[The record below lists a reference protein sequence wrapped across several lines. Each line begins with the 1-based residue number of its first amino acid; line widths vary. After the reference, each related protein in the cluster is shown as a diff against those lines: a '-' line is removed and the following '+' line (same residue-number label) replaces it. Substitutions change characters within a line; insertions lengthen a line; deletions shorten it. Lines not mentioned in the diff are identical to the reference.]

1 MQPTL
6 CSRCKKNVAVIFI
19 TRLEGGQ
26 TKNEGLCLKCARE
39 LHIKPVDDVINKM
52 GLSDDELDGLTNEMM
67 EALGNAD
74 GLMDIEN
81 SDADTDDEG
90 KTATFPFLNRLFGGM
105 GGQRPEASAP
115 GGELTPAQSGPEQ
128 GSAQGQTGP
137 QQAPPRPKKK
147 FLDNYCIDLT
157 QRAREGKLDAMIGR
171 EEELERVIQIL
182 NRRQKNNPCLI
193 GEPGVGKT
201 AIAEGLAQRIA
212 DGSVPYKLRDKEVY
226 LLDLTALVA
235 GTQFRGQFES
245 RMKGLIEEIRK
256 TGNIILVIDEVH
268 NIVGAG
274 DAEGSMNAANILKPA
289 LSRGEIQVIGAT
301 TFTEYRK
308 HIEKDAALERRFQP
322 VTVAEPSIDDSVK
335 ILEGIAHYYE
345 ECHKV
350 RIPKEMC
357 REAVVLS
364 ERYITDRYLPDK
376 AIDLIDEACSDV
388 NLKDKTLARID
399 AAQKEIDDLNKERE
413 LLLADTENEH
423 YERLAV
429 IRTTI
434 MQLTD
439 ELNALK
445 AQTPTLT
452 RENLARVIELWT
464 KIPAS
469 TITEDEFDRLSK
481 LGDRLREHIVGQDEA
496 IDAVCAAIKR
506 SRVGLQAKRKP
517 VSFIFVGGTGVGKTE
532 LVKRLAAD
540 LFNSPESLIRLD
552 MSEFM
557 EKFSVSR
564 IIGSPP
570 GYVGYDEAGQL
581 TEKIRRKPYSV
592 VLFDEIEKAHPDVMN
607 ILLQILDDGHITD
620 AQGRNINFEN
630 TVIIMTTNAGS
641 NTKNGSLG
649 FVGTAADKD
658 RERAMKALGDFLR
671 PEFINR
677 VDEII
682 CFNKLTED
690 NFRDIA
696 GLMLGEVR
704 DLMREKGMELTWDE
718 SVIDYLV
725 KKSYSLTYGA
735 RNLRRTIQKD
745 IEDAMASV
753 IVDGRRGNVKAIR
766 LTSDGEKVNVEAE

>member
-19 TRLEGGQ
+19 TRMDGGEP
-26 TKNEGLCLKCARE
+26 KNEGLCLKCARE

-52 GLSDDELDGLTNEMM
+52 GLTDDELDGLTNEMM

-81 SDADTDDEG
+81 SESDSDDDG
-90 KTATFPFLNRLFGGM
+90 KTATFPFLNRLMGQM
-105 GGQRPEASAP
+105 GGQPQRQDSNSNLPAQGGGSSGQQSGAQTQSAP
-115 GGELTPAQSGPEQ
+115 
-128 GSAQGQTGP
+128 
-137 QQAPPRPKKK
+137 PKNGKRK

-157 QRAREGKLDAMIGR
+157 ERAREGKLDAMIGR

-212 DGSVPYKLRDKEVY
+212 GGNVPYKLRDKEVY

-345 ECHKV
+345 ECHQV
-350 RIPKEMC
+350 RIPPEMC
-357 REAVVLS
+357 REAVLLS

-388 NLKDKTLARID
+388 NLKDQSLARMDI
-399 AAQKEIDDLNKERE
+399 AQKEIDDLNRERE
-413 LLLADTENEH
+413 ILLADTENEH

-429 IRTTI
+429 IRTTV

-439 ELNALK
+439 EINQLK
-445 AQTPTLT
+445 AHEPTLT

-469 TITEDEFDRLSK
+469 SITEDEYDRLSK
-481 LGDRLREHIVGQDEA
+481 LGERLREHIVGQDEA
-496 IDAVCAAIKR
+496 IDAVCSAIKR

-581 TEKIRRKPYSV
+581 TEKIRRRPYSV

-607 ILLQILDDGHITD
+607 ILLQILDDGRITD
-620 AQGRNINFEN
+620 AQGRTVNFEN

-641 NTKNGSLG
+641 NTKSGSLG
-649 FVGTAADKD
+649 FVGSATDKD
-658 RERAMKALGDFLR
+658 RDRAMKALGEFLR

-682 CFNKLTED
+682 CFNKLTEE
-690 NFRDIA
+690 NFRSIA
-696 GLMLGEVR
+696 ALMLGEVR
-704 DLMREKGMELTWDE
+704 DLMREKGMEFTWDD
-718 SVIDYLV
+718 SVLDYLV

-745 IEDAMASV
+745 IEDAVASV
-753 IVDGRRGNVKAIR
+753 IVDQRHGDLKGVR
-766 LTSDGEKVNVEAE
+766 LTADGNKINVEAE